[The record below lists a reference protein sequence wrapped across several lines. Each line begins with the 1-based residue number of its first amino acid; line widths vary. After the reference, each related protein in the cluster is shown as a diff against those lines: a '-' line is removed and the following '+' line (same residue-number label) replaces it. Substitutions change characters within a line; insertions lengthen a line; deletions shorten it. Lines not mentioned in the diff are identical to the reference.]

1 METQFYE
8 NRLKDIAKHQAVSI
22 YDNRNFSFRA
32 HWHQEIELVHVRS
45 GRVTIGVNKEAREM
59 AAGDVCLFQS
69 GDIHYYES
77 SQEGSDVVTILF
89 STDLVSGFYSW
100 MEAHIGMSTFLT
112 EAGVREWGLTEI
124 YELSAKMCREKR
136 EELCACREKNKA
148 YATLLLIEI
157 MRKWPCQ
164 MGKGRRPE
172 QMAGQKQMQE
182 ILAYI
187 EQHVEE
193 PITITYLAEQ
203 FHMDKFYLSKVFNR
217 VTGMHFK
224 DYINR
229 LRVTLAEEKLRSAG
243 QSVVDIAYECGF
255 GSVRNFNRVFKVIKG
270 RTPGEIKSE
279 ALRRRAFQ
287 QP

>member
-1 METQFYE
+1 MENYFYE
-8 NRLKDIAKHQAVSI
+8 NRLKDTAKHQAVSI
-22 YDNRNFSFRA
+22 YENRNFSFRA

-59 AAGDVCLFQS
+59 TAGDLCLFQS

-77 SQEGSDVVTILF
+77 GREGSEVVTILF
-89 STDLVSGFYSW
+89 CTDLVSEFYSW
-100 MEAHIGMSTFLT
+100 LETHIGMSVFLP
-112 EAGVREWGLTEI
+112 EARVKECGLTEI
-124 YELSAKMCREKR
+124 YELSDKMCREKR
-136 EELCACREKNKA
+136 EELCVYQEKNKA
-148 YATLLLIEI
+148 YAALLLIEI

-164 MGKGRRPE
+164 MGKGRKTE

-187 EQHVEE
+187 ERHIDE
-193 PITITYLAEQ
+193 PITIACLAEQ
-203 FHMDKFYLSKVFNR
+203 FHIDKFYLSKVFNR

-229 LRVTLAEEKLRSAG
+229 LRVTLAEEKLKSG
-243 QSVVDIAYECGF
+243 CQSMVDIAYECGF

-270 RTPGEIKSE
+270 STPGEIRSE
-279 ALRRRAFQ
+279 ALRQRAFQ